1 MRGSGTGHGHT
12 EVVLLPTEKTLG
24 LHEIVV
30 HQALARQ
37 LAQLLGAEFTGT
49 FEATRHQD
57 RRLYFVPSDT
67 LVDPQRAR
75 HLHIRSAEDLFGGV
89 VSEPF
94 MATKA
99 ISHALLA
106 QAQARPAGWSEAFH
120 AQAGDAVL
128 AGFSAFSAADAHL
141 AGQQL
146 LAKGPVRIKPVRAT
160 AGRGQVVARTADE
173 LAAALAE
180 QDFAEVA
187 RWGLVIEQDLHEVI
201 TYSVGQVSVAGH
213 VASYHGTQ
221 GLTRDNQGA
230 TVYGGSCLWIV
241 RGGFQE
247 LLDQSLPAPVRRAVQ
262 QAIAY
267 DQAARACLPGF
278 MASRRNY
285 DIAQG
290 VNARGQRCS
299 GVLEQSWRIGGASA
313 AEIHALLALAAD
325 PALSRLCVSTH
336 EVYGRDA
343 PLPAHAHV
351 LYEGDDPQLGF
362 LRKYIQVQPYD
373 CKQ

>member
-1 MRGSGTGHGHT
+1 MRESGRGRV
-12 EVVLLPTEKTLG
+12 EVVLLPTEKTLDE
-24 LHEIVV
+24 HEVVV

-37 LAQLLGAEFTGT
+37 LAQLLGGEFVGT
-49 FEATRHQD
+49 FDESVHKGRS
-57 RRLYFVPSDT
+57 LYFVPSDT
-67 LVDPQRAR
+67 LVDPRVHE
-75 HLHIRSAEDLFGGV
+75 HLNIRRIDDLFGGL

-99 ISHALLA
+99 ISHPLPDNAS
-106 QAQARPAGWSEAFH
+106 ARPPGWSEAFH
-120 AQAGDAVL
+120 RQAGDAVL
-128 AGFSAFSAADAHL
+128 AGFSVFSETDAQQ
-141 AGQQL
+141 AGQKM
-146 LAKGPVRIKPVRAT
+146 LANGPVRIKPVRAT
-160 AGRGQVVARTADE
+160 AGRGQIVARDPDE

-187 RWGLVIEQDLHEVI
+187 RWGLVIEEDLQDVI
-201 TYSVGQVSVAGH
+201 TYSVGQVSVAGC

-221 GLTRDNQGA
+221 SLTKDNQGA

-241 RGGFQE
+241 RGGFDA
-247 LLDQSLPAPVRRAVQ
+247 LLDQPLEAPVRRAVQ

-267 DQAARACLPGF
+267 DRAALDCLPGF
-278 MASRRNY
+278 IASRRNY

-290 VNARGQRCS
+290 VNARGQMCS

-313 AEIHALLALAAD
+313 AEIQALLAFAED
-325 PALSRLCVSTH
+325 PGLSRLRVSTH
-336 EVYGRDA
+336 EVYGESA
-343 PLPAHAHV
+343 PLPSNAQV

-373 CKQ
+373 STQ